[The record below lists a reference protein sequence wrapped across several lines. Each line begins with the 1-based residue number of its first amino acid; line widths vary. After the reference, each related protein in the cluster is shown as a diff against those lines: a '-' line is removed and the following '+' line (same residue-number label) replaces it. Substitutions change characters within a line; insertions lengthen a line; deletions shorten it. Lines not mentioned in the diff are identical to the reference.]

1 MEWFIALIT
10 SAEFLKYIL
19 TFLFGGGLFT
29 GLKVWSDHKE
39 VKQNAK
45 IANMKT
51 PVEIDAIQVTGL
63 ETLAKN
69 LQADNQVLRDDRDY
83 WKDEYEKMK
92 TEVERLSDELERQE
106 KRNRVLR
113 QHIEELQKQMDNAE
127 QRSPAHVAGR
137 DDLTEQTVL
146 DN

>member
-1 MEWFIALIT
+1 MEWIIALLT
-10 SAEFLKYIL
+10 SPEFLKYIL

-69 LQADNQVLRDDRDY
+69 LQTDNQVLRDDRDY
-83 WKDEYEKMK
+83 WKGEYEKMK

-106 KRNRVLR
+106 QRNKVLR
-113 QHIEELQKQMDNAE
+113 QHIEQLQKQMDDAE
-127 QRSPAHVAGR
+127 KRSPAARAGR
-137 DDLTEQTVL
+137 DDLAHEIVSS
-146 DN
+146 D